1 MVRAGEVLT
10 MATTKTTTAPMTGF
24 AYCVAGGMIGTAL
37 AALAGGV
44 WFVLRWCD
52 LFAKLAI

>member
-1 MVRAGEVLT
+1 

-24 AYCVAGGMIGTAL
+24 AYFVAGLIIITAA

>member
-1 MVRAGEVLT
+1 